1 MSRLGDT
8 LSTVVGAV
16 RGHQAR
22 ASGRQKEAFD
32 VRVKWQYYSEGELVW
47 VRSKAR
53 KRGVCPKLQRRYRG
67 PYRVIERITDV
78 LYRLLLVEGGTEVIL
93 HYHKLKPFLSPLP
106 ETSNQ
111 EGTRRQRAAPPCP
124 GGSGSA
130 GWVRWRASGETGR
143 SGERETHRPA
153 HPGPGSA
160 SATSQAVTEG
170 ERQTG
175 EPTGH
180 LCGLGTM
187 RCFDSGTSHI

>member
-1 MSRLGDT
+1 M
-8 LSTVVGAV
+8 
-16 RGHQAR
+16 
-22 ASGRQKEAFD
+22 
-32 VRVKWQYYSEGELVW
+32 
-47 VRSKAR
+47 
-53 KRGVCPKLQRRYRG
+53 
-67 PYRVIERITDV
+67 
-78 LYRLLLVEGGTEVIL
+78 IL

-175 EPTGH
+175 EPPGRIQPSA
-180 LCGLGTM
+180 GPGVQ
-187 RCFDSGTSHI
+187 SGETSSQGAWEGERQSPGSTLQENASAPIQGAREGGRRSGRQILQETSQGRQRRPPVWSRDYEMF